1 MTVAVAVMHYLKQP
15 VGAAIAPVS
24 SIPAT
29 RGSSGA
35 ATGSMAR
42 TQVCSARTAS
52 MAAAAMA
59 AVSVLPCPRFPR
71 ASSSSHY
78 LILSASPP
86 LGDAD

>member
-15 VGAAIAPVS
+15 VGAAMTPVS
-24 SIPAT
+24 SITVT
-29 RGSSGA
+29 RGSGGA
-35 ATGSMAR
+35 ATGAMALAQCSTR
-42 TQVCSARTAS
+42 TPT
-52 MAAAAMA
+52 MAAATIA